1 MEPNDLPIVCLPL
14 NLSDESVASLIE
26 FLHELIEALERH
38 YAGQLLRR
46 DHQQAADRSRAHLG
60 GSIRRQSTILIITP
74 ACQSDAV
81 SPRTSRQSATAKKS
95 ACRRQNRAVLRRR

>member
-26 FLHELIEALERH
+26 FLHELIDALERH

-46 DHQQAADRSRAHLG
+46 DHQQAPTAPAPTSAD
-60 GSIRRQSTILIITP
+60 P
-74 ACQSDAV
+74 SDAN
-81 SPRTSRQSATAKKS
+81 PPF
-95 ACRRQNRAVLRRR
+95 